1 MAIAWIMTVY
11 TLNFNYLSYKSVRN
25 SLNHKVGKRITL
37 SDETCPLVTIQLP
50 IYNEKYVATR
60 LINAVCCMDFPKE
73 RMEIQILDDSDDETT
88 GIIEELIDK
97 HKNDGYNIS
106 AFRRINR
113 TGYKAGAL
121 KEGLKFAKGEFIAI
135 FDADFIPPS
144 DFLKKALCY
153 FEDSKIGLVQGRWG
167 HINEKYSILTKAQ
180 AVSLDFH
187 FFIEQKAKS
196 LNHLFMNFNGTAGIW
211 RTLCIK
217 DAGGWHTS
225 TLVEDLDLSFRAQMK
240 GWKCIF
246 DEDLVVNAELP
257 VQMNAAKRQQ
267 FRWAKGSVQVAKKL
281 LIMLLSHRTLPI
293 DTKIQIFIQL
303 TKHIINP
310 LFLIQFLIF
319 PLLLLM
325 NYQIYDTALAPA
337 LGIVAYLLLGP
348 VTYLI
353 MIRKI
358 WRENWRTKALQYL
371 FMIFYAS
378 GISINNSVAIFDAL
392 IGKRNEF
399 LRTPK
404 FGIMENNQDW
414 RNNKYVLPFTKT
426 TLLEIFF
433 SAYGCITISIS
444 LWSGNPIFV
453 PLIALQTIGFFY
465 VAYLSIIQSKN
476 KKSTANMYLSS
487 QTGLK
492 LQDVRANDRMT
503 SQ

>member
-1 MAIAWIMTVY
+1 MAIAWIMTIY
-11 TLNFNYLSYKSVRN
+11 TLNFNYLSYKSTRN
-25 SLNHKVGKRITL
+25 SLIHKITSKINL

-60 LINAVCCMDFPKE
+60 LINAVCSMDYPKE
-73 RMEIQILDDSDDETT
+73 RMEIQVLDDSDDETS
-88 GIIEELIDK
+88 GIIEAIVDK
-97 HKNDGYNIS
+97 YEKDGFTIS
-106 AFRRINR
+106 AFHRVNR
-113 TGYKAGAL
+113 SGYKAGAL
-121 KEGLKFAKGEFIAI
+121 KEGLKLAKGEFIAI
-135 FDADFIPPS
+135 FDADFIPES
-144 DFLKKALCY
+144 DFLKKALYY

-180 AVSLDFH
+180 AVSLDLH

-196 LNHLFMNFNGTAGIW
+196 LSHLFMNFNGTAGIW

-267 FRWAKGSVQVAKKL
+267 FRWAKGSIQVAKKL

-319 PLLLLM
+319 PILLLM

-337 LGIVAYLLLGP
+337 FGIVAYLLLGP
-348 VTYLI
+348 ATYLI

-358 WRENWRTKALQYL
+358 WHENWKTKALQYL

-392 IGKRNEF
+392 VGKRNEF

-404 FGIMENNQDW
+404 FGIMEKNQDW
-414 RNNKYVLPFTKT
+414 RNNKYALPFTKT

-433 SAYGCITISIS
+433 SAYGCITIAIS
-444 LWSGNPIFV
+444 LLSGNPIFI
-453 PLIALQTIGFFY
+453 PLIAIQTIGFFY

-476 KKSTANMYLSS
+476 NKNTANMYLRSP
-487 QTGLK
+487 TEIK
-492 LQDVRANDRMT
+492 LQDVRANDT
-503 SQ
+503 TT

>member
-1 MAIAWIMTVY
+1 MGIAWIMTIY
-11 TLNFNYLSYKSVRN
+11 TLNFNYLSYMSIRN
-25 SLNHKVGKRITL
+25 SVNHKMKRKINYNA
-37 SDETCPLVTIQLP
+37 ETCPLVTIQLP

-60 LINAVCCMDFPKE
+60 LINAICNMDFPKG
-73 RMEIQILDDSDDETT
+73 RMEVQVLDDSDDETT
-88 GIIEELIDK
+88 SIIETLVDK
-97 HKNDGYNIS
+97 HKKLGFNI
-106 AFRRINR
+106 AIFHRANR
-113 TGYKAGAL
+113 SGYKAGAL

-144 DFLKKALCY
+144 DFLRKALSY
-153 FEDSKIGLVQGRWG
+153 FDDSEIGLVQGRWG
-167 HINEKYSILTKAQ
+167 HINEKYSALTKAQ

-196 LNHLFMNFNGTAGIW
+196 LTHLFMNFNGTAGIW
-211 RTLCIK
+211 RTSCIN
-217 DAGGWHTS
+217 DAGGWHTG

-281 LIMLLSHRTLPI
+281 LLILLSHRKLPI

-319 PLLLLM
+319 PILLLM
-325 NYQIYDTALAPA
+325 NYQIYDTAWAPA
-337 LGIVAYLLLGP
+337 VGIVAYLLLGP
-348 VTYLI
+348 ITYLV

-358 WRENWRTKALQYL
+358 WRENWRTKAIQYL
-371 FMIFYAS
+371 FMIFYAG

-392 IGKRNEF
+392 LGKRNEF

-404 FGIMENNQDW
+404 FGIMEKNQDW

-433 SAYGCITISIS
+433 SIYGCITIAIC
-444 LWSGNPIFV
+444 LLTGNPILV
-453 PLIALQTIGFFY
+453 PLIALQTIGFLY

-476 KKSTANMYLSS
+476 SKN
-487 QTGLK
+487 QTGLN
-492 LQDVRANDRMT
+492 LNTAEYSLEGVRPNDT
-503 SQ
+503 LA

>member
-11 TLNFNYLSYKSVRN
+11 TLNFNYLSYMSTRN
-25 SLNHKVGKRITL
+25 SENHKIKKKIDYTVK
-37 SDETCPLVTIQLP
+37 TCPLVTIQLP
-50 IYNEKYVATR
+50 IYNEKYVAAR
-60 LINAVCCMDFPKE
+60 LIDAICSMDFPRE
-73 RMEIQILDDSDDETT
+73 RMEIQILDDSDDETSD
-88 GIIEELIDK
+88 IIETLVDNYK
-97 HKNDGYNIS
+97 KVGFNI
-106 AFRRINR
+106 AVVHRVNR
-113 TGYKAGAL
+113 SGYKAGAL

-135 FDADFIPPS
+135 FDADFIPAA
-144 DFLKKALCY
+144 DFLRKALGY
-153 FEDSKIGLVQGRWG
+153 FDDSKIGLVQGRWG
-167 HINEKYSILTKAQ
+167 HINEMYSILTKAQ
-180 AVSLDFH
+180 AVSLDLH

-196 LNHLFMNFNGTAGIW
+196 LTHLFMNFNGTAGIW

-267 FRWAKGSVQVAKKL
+267 FRWAKGSIQVARKL
-281 LIMLLSHRTLPI
+281 LIILLSHRKLPI

-319 PLLLLM
+319 PILLLV
-325 NYQIYDTALAPA
+325 NYEIYDTAWAPA
-337 LGIVAYLLLGP
+337 LGIVVYLLLGP
-348 VTYLI
+348 VTYLV

-358 WRENWRTKALQYL
+358 WHENWRIKALQYL

-392 IGKRNEF
+392 LGRRNEF

-404 FGIMENNQDW
+404 FGIMEKNQEW

-433 SAYGCITISIS
+433 SVYGCITIAICM
-444 LWSGNPIFV
+444 LSGNPILV
-453 PLIALQTIGFFY
+453 PLIAIQTIGFIY
-465 VAYLSIIQSKN
+465 VSCLSIIQSKINEN
-476 KKSTANMYLSS
+476 KTSLYLRPSTKYS
-487 QTGLK
+487 
-492 LQDVRANDRMT
+492 LQKM
-503 SQ
+503 

>member
-1 MAIAWIMTVY
+1 
-11 TLNFNYLSYKSVRN
+11 
-25 SLNHKVGKRITL
+25 
-37 SDETCPLVTIQLP
+37 
-50 IYNEKYVATR
+50 
-60 LINAVCCMDFPKE
+60 MDFPKE
-73 RMEIQILDDSDDETT
+73 RMDIQVLDDSDDETSS
-88 GIIEELIDK
+88 IIEALVEK
-97 HKNDGYNIS
+97 YKKDGFNIS
-106 AFRRINR
+106 AFHRVNR

-121 KEGLKFAKGEFIAI
+121 KEGLEFAKGEFIAI
-135 FDADFIPPS
+135 FDADFIPSS
-144 DFLKKALCY
+144 DFLRKALSH
-153 FEDSKIGLVQGRWG
+153 FDDSKIGLVQGRWG

-196 LNHLFMNFNGTAGIW
+196 LTHLFMNFNGTAGIW

-281 LIMLLSHRTLPI
+281 LIMLLSHRKLSI

-319 PLLLLM
+319 PILLLL
-325 NYQIYDTALAPA
+325 NYQIYDTAWAPA

-348 VTYLI
+348 ATYLI

-358 WRENWRTKALQYL
+358 WGENWRTKALHYL
-371 FMIFYAS
+371 FMIFYAG

-392 IGKRNEF
+392 VGKRNEF

-404 FGIMENNQDW
+404 FGIMEKNQDW
-414 RNNKYVLPFTKT
+414 RNNKYALPFTKT

-433 SAYGCITISIS
+433 SAYGCFTIAIS
-444 LWSGNPIFV
+444 LLSGNPIFV
-453 PLIALQTIGFFY
+453 PLISIQTIGFIY
-465 VAYLSIIQSKN
+465 VAYLSIIQSRNIKN
-476 KKSTANMYLSS
+476 KTSLYLGPSTEYN
-487 QTGLK
+487 
-492 LQDVRANDRMT
+492 LQGVRPNDPLT
-503 SQ
+503 